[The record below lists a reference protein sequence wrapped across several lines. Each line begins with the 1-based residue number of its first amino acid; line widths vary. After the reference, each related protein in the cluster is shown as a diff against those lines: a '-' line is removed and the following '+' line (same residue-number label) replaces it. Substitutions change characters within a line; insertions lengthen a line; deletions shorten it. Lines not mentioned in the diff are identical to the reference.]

1 MKEARMAKTLGWI
14 AVGGLSIGFVSLAI
28 AYVLAGRDLDALLD
42 RGSFLAH
49 SCGDSSGK
57 VDAKQTERRLAWAGD
72 DTVEISLPASVR
84 YRGGEGS
91 EVIVRGSPDVI
102 AHVEVRHGRITL
114 DCHRWGRFRDIEVTL
129 PGRAF
134 RRIGLSGSGKLIME
148 NVNQPDLDFRISGS
162 GSVRA
167 QGTVDHATISVAG
180 SGDARL
186 ADLAMKE
193 LTAKISGSGKVEAAP
208 KDAADIKISGS
219 GDVRLLSR
227 PTHLSSRVSG
237 SGRITQSSL
246 DAAEGK
252 DRR

>member
-1 MKEARMAKTLGWI
+1 MAKTLGWI
-14 AVGGLSIGFVSLAI
+14 AVGGLSVGFVSLAL
-28 AYVLAGRDLDALLD
+28 AYVLAGRDLDACSIAAAFSPT
-42 RGSFLAH
+42 RAATAAA
-49 SCGDSSGK
+49 SSTR
-57 VDAKQTERRLAWAGD
+57 KQTERRLAWEGG

-84 YRGGEGS
+84 YRGGDGS
-91 EVIVRGSPDVI
+91 EVVVRGSPDVI

-114 DCHRWGRFRDIEVTL
+114 DCRRFGGLRDIEITL
-129 PGRAF
+129 PGRTF
-134 RRIGLSGSGKLIME
+134 RKIGLSGSTKLTME

-162 GSVRA
+162 GTVRA
-167 QGTVDHATISVAG
+167 QGTVDHAKISVAG

-208 KDAADIKISGS
+208 KDAADIQISGS

-227 PTHLSSRVSG
+227 PTHLRSHVAG
-237 SGRITQSSL
+237 SGRITQASL
-246 DAAEGK
+246 EAAEGK

>member
-1 MKEARMAKTLGWI
+1 MAKTLGWI
-14 AVGGLSIGFVSLAI
+14 AVGGLSVGFVSLAL
-28 AYVLAGRDLDALLD
+28 AYVLGGRNLDALLD
-42 RGSFLAH
+42 RSIFLAK

-57 VDAKQTERRLAWAGD
+57 AD
-72 DTVEISLPASVR
+72 ASVR

-114 DCHRWGRFRDIEVTL
+114 DCQRWGGLRDIEITL

-134 RRIGLSGSGKLIME
+134 RRIGLSGSTKLTME

-162 GSVRA
+162 GTVRA
-167 QGTVDHATISVAG
+167 QGAVDHATINVAG

-193 LTAKISGSGKVEAAP
+193 LTAKISGSGNVEAAP
-208 KDAADIKISGS
+208 KDAADINISGS
-219 GDVRLLSR
+219 GNVRLLSR
-227 PTHLSSRVSG
+227 PARLRSHVAG